1 MQGQVQMLHVGS
13 QAGVGIMTRSKHLL
27 TEFLQLDYEFTT
39 RILLLRKVS
48 HKKREKAKNS
58 PISHTNQRHKNVHPW
73 PQEAAQQVT

>member
-13 QAGVGIMTRSKHLL
+13 HTGVGIMTRNNIL

-58 PISHTNQRHKNVHPW
+58 PISNTNTN
-73 PQEAAQQVT
+73 T

>member
-13 QAGVGIMTRSKHLL
+13 QAGVGIMTRNKHLL
-27 TEFLQLDYEFTT
+27 TEFLQLDYKFHFKRTSFVQ
-39 RILLLRKVS
+39 VS

-58 PISHTNQRHKNVHPW
+58 PISHTNHRHKNVHPW